1 MGYERHD
8 LPASIDRLVFL
19 STLLSRTEDVTG
31 LVNVLTRTGD
41 MAFDLAVDLMMTSSL
56 CLNLVRSVSPL
67 FNNSNY
73 FLHILLI
80 SNCIGSTGQEQSL
93 LHGLGLSSIRSF
105 IAYTMY
111 L

>member
-1 MGYERHD
+1 MGGPKALLE
-8 LPASIDRLVFL
+8 VNG
-19 STLLSRTEDVTG
+19 STLIERQFQL
-31 LVNVLTRTGD
+31 L
-41 MAFDLAVDLMMTSSL
+41 
-56 CLNLVRSVSPL
+56 SPL